1 MVYRSN
7 MVMTQVQASVT
18 PQSQVAAERAPRV
31 VEKAEKAES
40 AARPLRADA
49 RRNRE
54 AILAAADELFRAEGM
69 AFQMDQVAHRAG
81 LGVGTV
87 YRHFPTKDALL
98 VELVVHRMDTLLEE
112 AESAMAECD
121 PAVAIRQFLHGA
133 ATFMGTDAG
142 LRAAI
147 GATADPASCA
157 AYRQD
162 LWDRKLA
169 LVTRAQE
176 AGAVRDDLTVTDLD
190 ALMCGLGAAIDSG
203 GDPRRMADVILDGM
217 RVPRRC

>member
-1 MVYRSN
+1 
-7 MVMTQVQASVT
+7 MVMTQGQAT
-18 PQSQVAAERAPRV
+18 DA
-31 VEKAEKAES
+31 

-54 AILAAADELFRAEGM
+54 AILAAADELFRADGT

-87 YRHFPTKDALL
+87 YRHFPTKDALF
-98 VELVVHRMDTLLEE
+98 VELVVHRLDTLLAE

-121 PAVAIRQFLHGA
+121 PAAAIRQFIHGVA
-133 ATFMGTDAG
+133 SFMGSDAG

-147 GATADPASCA
+147 GATADPAECA

-162 LWDRKLA
+162 LWDRKVA
-169 LVTRAQE
+169 MVTRAQE
-176 AGAVRDDLTVTDLD
+176 VGAIRADLTVTDLD
-190 ALMCGLGAAIDSG
+190 AIMCGLGAAIDSG
-203 GDPRRMADVILDGM
+203 GDPARIAEVMLDGM
-217 RVPRRC
+217 RVPKAC

>member
-7 MVMTQVQASVT
+7 MVMTQ
-18 PQSQVAAERAPRV
+18 SQVAEQ
-31 VEKAEKAES
+31 

-54 AILAAADELFRAEGM
+54 AILAAADELFRADGT

-87 YRHFPTKDALL
+87 YRHFPTKDALF
-98 VELVVHRMDTLLEE
+98 VELVVHRLDVMLGE
-112 AESAMAECD
+112 AESAMGECD
-121 PAVAIRQFLHGA
+121 PAVAIRQFIRSV
-133 ATFMGTDAG
+133 ATFMGSDAG

-157 AYRQD
+157 AYRED
-162 LWDRKLA
+162 LWDRKVA

-176 AGAVRDDLTVTDLD
+176 AGAIRPELTVTDLD

-203 GDPRRMADVILDGM
+203 GDPERMAAVMLDGM
-217 RVPRRC
+217 GVPHRC

>member
-1 MVYRSN
+1 
-7 MVMTQVQASVT
+7 MVMTQGQPVDA
-18 PQSQVAAERAPRV
+18 
-31 VEKAEKAES
+31 

-54 AILAAADELFRAEGM
+54 AILAAADELFRADGT

-87 YRHFPTKDALL
+87 YRHFPTKDALFE
-98 VELVVHRMDTLLEE
+98 ELVVHRLDTLLAE

-121 PAVAIRQFLHGA
+121 PAVAIRQFIHGVA
-133 ATFMGTDAG
+133 CFMGRDAG

-147 GATADPASCA
+147 GATADPAECA

-162 LWDRKLA
+162 LWDRKVA
-169 LVTRAQE
+169 MVTRAQE
-176 AGAVRDDLTVTDLD
+176 VGAIRPDLTVTDLD
-190 ALMCGLGAAIDSG
+190 AIMCGLGAAIDSG
-203 GDPRRMADVILDGM
+203 GDPGRLAEVMLDGM
-217 RVPRRC
+217 RVPKAAC